1 LFTTA
6 LFVTHTLA
14 QIPGGQAIDRFGA
27 RELAFVSLM
36 TIFAGSCVALIASE
50 PALAITGRGI
60 TGVGTGIG
68 FIAASE
74 YVRAAGGS
82 PFAQGLFGGFGVAG
96 GGFALAAVP
105 LLEEGVGWRAP
116 YVLAVALAFLG
127 LGALLVGPLPRT
139 VARAASHVRV
149 TAVQVLG
156 DRRLYRLAAMHTA
169 AFGVSVVVGN
179 WVVTLLEHHGYSSVL
194 ASTLGALTLGIS
206 VISRPL
212 GGWVMR
218 AHPHRARFAT
228 AASLAAGALA
238 TLALAA
244 SGPVVL
250 AIAATVVVGMA
261 AGIPFAP
268 AFAGAAR
275 TRPDAPGAA
284 IGMINMCGALLIV
297 IATPLVGLTFSITG
311 NGRLGF
317 VVLAGLWGAALLV
330 LPSRAV
336 FEG

>member
-1 LFTTA
+1 
-6 LFVTHTLA
+6 
-14 QIPGGQAIDRFGA
+14 
-27 RELAFVSLM
+27 
-36 TIFAGSCVALIASE
+36 
-50 PALAITGRGI
+50 
-60 TGVGTGIG
+60 
-68 FIAASE
+68 
-74 YVRAAGGS
+74 
-82 PFAQGLFGGFGVAG
+82 
-96 GGFALAAVP
+96 
-105 LLEEGVGWRAP
+105 
-116 YVLAVALAFLG
+116 
-127 LGALLVGPLPRT
+127 
-139 VARAASHVRV
+139 
-149 TAVQVLG
+149 
-156 DRRLYRLAAMHTA
+156 MHTA

-194 ASTLGALTLGIS
+194 ASTLGALTLAIS

-218 AHPHRARFAT
+218 THPHRARSAS

-250 AIAATVVVGMA
+250 AVTATVVIGMA

-275 TRPDAPGAA
+275 TRPDSPGAA
-284 IGMINMCGALLIV
+284 IGMINMCGALLILV
-297 IATPLVGLTFSITG
+297 ATPLVGLTFSIAG

-317 VVLAGLWGAALLV
+317 AVLAGLWGAALLV
-330 LPSRAV
+330 LPPKAA